1 MLRIKNKIAMIS
13 ILGML
18 GLGLTGCGNKDDKI
32 VDDNIYFYHDDKN
45 EISNDDIN
53 IENSNIPVRTIEIA
67 TAIGDV
73 NIRTA
78 PIDGTILDVL
88 YKGESLPLVEEL
100 DNGWCAV
107 LYNDS
112 VAYISGKYLSISTEY
127 EIDAKIKDVYYTSE
141 SIELNIPKEFSN
153 TDKEEVMTIDKNV
166 CVLVY
171 AIESDSYLVSV
182 NGHIG
187 YIGCDNL
194 IKLSDEFAVVDISD
208 KTLTLYK
215 DSVVESVLP
224 ISINGSLEKGLF
236 YIYDVKND
244 RLLIGK
250 DYNVYVDYISYYD
263 GNSSYITSGSKAGIN
278 VDESNIEEVAKRLYI
293 NSPLLIQ
300 E

>member
-73 NIRTA
+73 NIRTT
-78 PIDGTILDVL
+78 PIDGNILNVL
-88 YKGESLPLVEEL
+88 YKGESLPLVEKL

-107 LYNDS
+107 MYNGS

-127 EIDAKIKDVYYTSE
+127 DIDAKIKDVYYTSE
-141 SIELNIPKEFSN
+141 SIELKIPKEFSSS
-153 TDKEEVMTIDKNV
+153 DKEEVITIDKNV

-171 AIESDSYLVSV
+171 AIENDSYLVSV

-187 YIGCDNL
+187 YIGRNNL

-215 DSVVESVLP
+215 DNEIESVLP
-224 ISINGSLEKGLF
+224 VSINGSLEKGLF

-263 GNSSYITSGSKAGIN
+263 GNSSYITSGSRGGIN
-278 VDESNIEEVAKRLYI
+278 VDESNVEEVAKRLHL
-293 NSPLLIQ
+293 NSQILIQ